1 MISPGKLTRPSAIV
15 LLAANSL
22 PLFGVLLFDWS
33 VFDIVFFYWA
43 ENVVIGVINVA
54 RILTSGGDIVSP
66 DDLPSEG
73 RKLPRVRGGTQMALA
88 ASAAVRVGRAGK
100 AFLAVFFAVHYGF
113 FCFGHQQFVIGM
125 FGDGRSVGDV
135 IADPVIGIGLLAI
148 GGSHLFS
155 FFSNYLGKG
164 ENRRMSAAMLMTRP
178 YGRIIVLHITIIV
191 GGFLVML
198 ADSPVLL
205 LVALV
210 VIKTVVDLW
219 QHDRERG
226 LLARAA

>member
-1 MISPGKLTRPSAIV
+1 MDLQRKLTRPSAIV

-33 VFDIVFFYWA
+33 VFDVVFFYWA
-43 ENVVIGVINVA
+43 ENVIIGGINVL
-54 RILTSGGDIVSP
+54 RILTSGGNIVPP
-66 DDLPSEG
+66 DDPRLRG
-73 RKLPRVRGGTQMALA
+73 RKLPRVGGPA
-88 ASAAVRVGRAGK
+88 K
-100 AFLAVFFAVHYGF
+100 IFLAGFFAVHYGL
-113 FCFGHQQFVIGM
+113 FCWGHQQFVIGL
-125 FGDGRSVGDV
+125 FADGRSVSDV
-135 IADPVIGIGLLAI
+135 IADPVIGVGLLAI
-148 GGSHLFS
+148 AGSHLFS
-155 FFSNYLGKG
+155 FFKNYLAGG
-164 ENRRMSAAMLMTRP
+164 EGRRTSAATLMKRP
-178 YGRIIVLHITIIV
+178 YGRIIVLHVTIII

-226 LLARAA
+226 LLAAGT